1 MSKHKSEDYKLSAV
15 KYYLNNDISLDD
27 PTIKQAFTSL
37 NSEGQPITKPL
48 WEFEKELRR
57 DERWRFTKN
66 AQQDLMG
73 TARKVLS
80 DFGLVY

>member
-1 MSKHKSEDYKLSAV
+1 MANTLEI
-15 KYYLNNDISLDD
+15 NPNDISLDD